1 MLLRAELAA
10 AAWPIRARS
19 AAPHYANVAANG
31 ITPKLPL
38 SVPNADAIAA
48 VLLAAGA
55 EVDALSR
62 DSD

>member
-1 MLLRAELAA
+1 VRGQRHRTTQTLLHYG
-10 AAWPIRARS
+10 S
-19 AAPHYANVAANG
+19 AGG
-31 ITPKLPL
+31 IKPKPPL